1 MDNLRKATAAVPGL
15 VKVVGAAAV
24 VAVGVL
30 AALLIVFGSP
40 GSSAN
45 GPNAISEADTP
56 PAEYLYLDSERV
68 FAYLGQLLGGLS
80 ASQTRSDSIEDALT
94 ANLKGGSLAELSRS
108 QKQLQSVQEVVT
120 PTAADRFYR
129 LLIVL
134 REGQSKRPSAREAPW
149 LFTLDGHPGRKAF
162 KTFLRRLEDIHEGDF
177 VRIVDAHLVLP
188 PSAAFLPKTRYATP
202 YTPRGVAT
210 PRNFRRL
217 LDRPGGAKELR
228 AYRELLGA
236 NPTLPFVLPVR
247 GQIKLTVFVPARYE
261 ALFENPR
268 LLSGNLTVVG
278 KVIFKDPRLP
288 GEKPCVRLAHRC
300 DYADRQTIASWG
312 SALAKGPP
320 LVREVLGVEGRPV
333 DTVRAFV
340 RFGVPVIVVLP
351 IAIYQ

>member
-1 MDNLRKATAAVPGL
+1 MKDLRKMAAAAPTLLKVGAT
-15 VKVVGAAAV
+15 VGVLGVAAAAV
-24 VAVGVL
+24 YF
-30 AALLIVFGSP
+30 IVFGIPRS
-40 GSSAN
+40 SSAD
-45 GPNAISEADTP
+45 PNAISEADTP

-94 ANLKGGSLAELSRS
+94 ANVKGGSLAELSRS
-108 QKQLQSVQEVVT
+108 QKKLQSVQEVVT

-134 REGQSKRPSAREAPW
+134 RQGKSRRPSAREANW
-149 LFTLDGHPGRKAF
+149 LFTLDGHPGPESYGTF
-162 KTFLRRLEDIHEGDF
+162 KKRLTDIHEGDF

-188 PSAAFLPKTRYATP
+188 PFAAFLPKTRYATP
-202 YTPRGVAT
+202 YTPPRVAR
-210 PRNFRRL
+210 PKHFGRL
-217 LDRPGGAKELR
+217 LDRPGGARELSR
-228 AYRELLGA
+228 YRKLLGA

-247 GQIKLTVFVPARYE
+247 GYVRLTVFVPARYE
-261 ALFENPR
+261 ALFDNPR

-288 GEKPCVRLAHRC
+288 GEKPCRLLAHRC
-300 DYADRQTIASWG
+300 DYVDRQTIASWG

-320 LVREVLGVEGRPV
+320 QVRQVLGVEGQPV
-333 DTVRAFV
+333 DAVRAFV
-340 RFGVPVIVVLP
+340 RFGVPVMVVLP

>member
-1 MDNLRKATAAVPGL
+1 VGNIGK
-15 VKVVGAAAV
+15 VGAAAAV
-24 VAVGVL
+24 VVIGAIAAFLIIFGV
-30 AALLIVFGSP
+30 P
-40 GSSAN
+40 GSSSN

-80 ASQTRSDSIEDALT
+80 ASQTRSSSIEDALT

-108 QKQLQSVQEVVT
+108 QKRLQSLQEVVT

-134 REGQSKRPSAREAPW
+134 REAKSKRPSEREANW
-149 LFTLDGHPGRKAF
+149 LFTLDGHPGPEAF
-162 KTFLRRLEDIHEGDF
+162 NTFLKRLEDIHEGDF

-188 PSAAFLPKTRYATP
+188 PFAAFLAKTRYATP
-202 YTPRGVAT
+202 YTPPGVPT
-210 PRNFRRL
+210 PRYFGRL
-217 LDRPGGAKELR
+217 LNRTGGAKVLR
-228 AYRELLGA
+228 KYRNLLGA

-247 GQIKLTVFVPARYE
+247 GRVRLTVFVPARYQ
-261 ALFENPR
+261 ALFDNPR

-288 GEKPCVRLAHRC
+288 GEEPCHRLVHRC
-300 DYADRQTIASWG
+300 DYVDRQTIATWS
-312 SALAKGPP
+312 SALTKGPP

-340 RFGVPVIVVLP
+340 RFGVPVMVVLP
-351 IAIYQ
+351 MAIYQ